1 VLCKMIVDMDR
12 LQEIIERLI
21 DALLD
26 TAVRLNDIVESK
38 HADTHIQLSAGEIYG
53 RRSNDK
59 VFQARYDEDEIDDVK
74 FEKQQLPPYYTTRCM

>member
-1 VLCKMIVDMDR
+1 MLCRTIVNMDR

-26 TAVRLNDIVESK
+26 TAIRLNDIVESK
-38 HADTHIQLSAGEIYG
+38 HAHTHIQLSAEEIYE

-74 FEKQQLPPYYTTRCM
+74 FEKQQLPPHYTTCCM